1 MKERKLAVAGAQML
15 QVEVVPGVEEEEM
28 MMICNLQILKEV
40 VTEAVEEVEVTE
52 VDLVVVIV
60 LQWNASIVI
69 RKVIDQMTALN
80 LGKKEEAAVVTEVP
94 WNATTVKEKDICQII
109 VLSQNRKE
117 EVVVATE
124 VPWNV
129 TTVKEK
135 DICQTIV
142 LSQDKKEEVVVA
154 VVTEVPWN
162 ATTVKEKDIWQ
173 KIVQSQDKKE
183 ETEVTLVEVE
193 MTEVVVTRGKGEM
206 MMTIVKKITNP
217 PGLKLEIRNGA
228 MNEAVVV
235 AALRATGILML
246 PKRTIKI
253 HRKDGV
259 LVVELKVRDQVK
271 MKALVI
277 PTKLLLVVDG
287 EMATTI
293 VNPKTML
300 VVVVVGV
307 QNDK

>member
-1 MKERKLAVAGAQML
+1 
-15 QVEVVPGVEEEEM
+15 
-28 MMICNLQILKEV
+28 
-40 VTEAVEEVEVTE
+40 
-52 VDLVVVIV
+52 
-60 LQWNASIVI
+60 
-69 RKVIDQMTALN
+69 
-80 LGKKEEAAVVTEVP
+80 
-94 WNATTVKEKDICQII
+94 
-109 VLSQNRKE
+109 
-117 EVVVATE
+117 
-124 VPWNV
+124 
-129 TTVKEK
+129 
-135 DICQTIV
+135 
-142 LSQDKKEEVVVA
+142 
-154 VVTEVPWN
+154 
-162 ATTVKEKDIWQ
+162 
-173 KIVQSQDKKE
+173 
-183 ETEVTLVEVE
+183 VEVE

-300 VVVVVGV
+300 VVVVGV

>member
-1 MKERKLAVAGAQML
+1 
-15 QVEVVPGVEEEEM
+15 
-28 MMICNLQILKEV
+28 
-40 VTEAVEEVEVTE
+40 
-52 VDLVVVIV
+52 
-60 LQWNASIVI
+60 
-69 RKVIDQMTALN
+69 
-80 LGKKEEAAVVTEVP
+80 
-94 WNATTVKEKDICQII
+94 
-109 VLSQNRKE
+109 
-117 EVVVATE
+117 
-124 VPWNV
+124 
-129 TTVKEK
+129 
-135 DICQTIV
+135 
-142 LSQDKKEEVVVA
+142 
-154 VVTEVPWN
+154 
-162 ATTVKEKDIWQ
+162 
-173 KIVQSQDKKE
+173 
-183 ETEVTLVEVE
+183 

-217 PGLKLEIRNGA
+217 PGLKQEIRNGA

-235 AALRATGILML
+235 AAALRATGILML